1 VVKQADLVLAM
12 HLRGD
17 AFTDDQ
23 KRRNF
28 EYYEALTVRDS
39 SLSACTQ
46 AVMAAEVGH
55 LGLAYDYVAEAAL
68 MDLQDL
74 EQNTRD
80 GLHMASLAGAWQALV
95 AGFGGLRDY
104 NGRLI
109 FRPHLPEDL
118 DRLAFTITRRGQRL
132 RVEVT
137 LEEATYRLADGGS
150 LELTHHGERV
160 TLTAGEPMT
169 LRIPPVPRLPRPAQ
183 PRGREPKRRR
193 ARA

>member
-1 VVKQADLVLAM
+1 M

-55 LGLAYDYVAEAAL
+55 LDLAYDYAAAAAL
-68 MDLQDL
+68 MDLHDL

-80 GLHMASLAGAWQALV
+80 GLHIASLAGAWQAIV

-109 FRPHLPEDL
+109 FRPHLPESL
-118 DRLAFTITRRGQRL
+118 DRLVFTITRRGQRL

-137 LEEATYRLADGGS
+137 PDTATYLLADGGS
-150 LELTHHGERV
+150 LEITHHGQRV
-160 TLTAGEPMT
+160 TLEPDD
-169 LRIPPVPRLPRPAQ
+169 PVRLPVPRPPRLPRPSQ

-193 ARA
+193 SRS